1 MPFWKKKIQFS
12 FKLFEFQKL
21 SRQELFISENTK
33 NIENVFFFI
42 NNRTFDNMVIYL
54 FYVIKKRK
62 RSIFMQKTV

>member
-33 NIENVFFFI
+33 NIENVFFF
-42 NNRTFDNMVIYL
+42 
-54 FYVIKKRK
+54 
-62 RSIFMQKTV
+62 S